1 MANVA
6 KLVTSNSF
14 VIEKGI
20 PTPHKKGRT
29 PDFPLDQM
37 EVGDSFAFAGELV
50 SRVRSSAAYQQRRF
64 PMRAFSVRAEGDH
77 YRCWRIA

>member
-20 PTPHKKGRT
+20 PAPPKKGRV

-37 EVGDSFAFAGELV
+37 DAGDSFVVSGELA
-50 SRVRSSAAYQQRRF
+50 SRVRSAISYQQRKF
-64 PMRAFSVRAEGDH
+64 PKRSFSVRAEGDH
-77 YRCWRIA
+77 YRCWRTA